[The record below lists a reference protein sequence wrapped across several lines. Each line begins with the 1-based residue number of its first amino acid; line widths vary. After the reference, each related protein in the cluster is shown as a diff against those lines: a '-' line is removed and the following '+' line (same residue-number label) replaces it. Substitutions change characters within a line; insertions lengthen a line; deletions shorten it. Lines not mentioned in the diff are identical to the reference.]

1 MLSEDVNIDLNNKYT
16 TEGSTWKRIIDNS
29 KTKEGTISV
38 TKVDKHDDRIVSW
51 HRDKHILARTAI
63 EENNVDSFKITPIES
78 QNITT
83 ILNTMINNILDSAI
97 SSES

>member
-38 TKVDKHDDRIVSW
+38 TKVDKHDDRIVS
-51 HRDKHILARTAI
+51 
-63 EENNVDSFKITPIES
+63 
-78 QNITT
+78 
-83 ILNTMINNILDSAI
+83 
-97 SSES
+97 